1 MLIRDPQ
8 FCFIYFYK
16 RVMNG
21 GGLLLVPY
29 SDSDASNGASD
40 AEDAEDSAAQKRS
53 KRRRVEGT
61 GRFPAVA
68 GNWQTHIRILCKGR
82 FTAYASFVALSFQ
95 PSYHYQSFLKK
106 TKSQKNLSNL
116 HTHARVHLYT
126 HTYTPSSF
134 QHIFLSVEPMKP
146 LQCHNQTNLTMRAAC

>member
-1 MLIRDPQ
+1 
-8 FCFIYFYK
+8 
-16 RVMNG
+16 MNG

-40 AEDAEDSAAQKRS
+40 AEDAEDSAAEKRS

-68 GNWQTHIRILCKGR
+68 GNWQTHIRILCR
-82 FTAYASFVALSFQ
+82 AASLHNASFVALSFQ

-106 TKSQKNLSNL
+106 TKSQKISLTY
-116 HTHARVHLYT
+116 THMRVCTYT
-126 HTYTPSSF
+126 HTLIHPRRSNIY
-134 QHIFLSVEPMKP
+134 FLSVEPMKP